1 MAGVCHEVN
10 VRDGHR
16 ICTRAEHNRRVFR
29 TNNAAVGTIKMES
42 LALEHVLRKQS
53 QDLNTDKPNGLP
65 LTAALT
71 TTTLTLL
78 ARPRHGIHPRPL
90 TFESTVYYRLTYR
103 GPNIMAS
110 VFFFVN
116 LGTFLR
122 SKPRSNYYS
131 LSRQFDSRLRRL

>member
-90 TFESTVYYRLTYR
+90 TFESTVYYRLT
-103 GPNIMAS
+103 IES
-110 VFFFVN
+110 
-116 LGTFLR
+116 T
-122 SKPRSNYYS
+122 
-131 LSRQFDSRLRRL
+131 LSRSEYYGICFLLRQFRHVFTFETEV